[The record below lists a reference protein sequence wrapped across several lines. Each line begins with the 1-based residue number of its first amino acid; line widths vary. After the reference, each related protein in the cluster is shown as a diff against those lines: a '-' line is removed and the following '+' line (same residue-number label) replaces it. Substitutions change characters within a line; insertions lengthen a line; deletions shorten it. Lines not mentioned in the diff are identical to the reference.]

1 MRTRVLPT
9 FLTAACL
16 PLVLALAACESATEP
31 RRSYPQNGAYALIG
45 ATQLNPGTRQWS
57 DVPFQYNIS
66 SDTVTS
72 CVFKLLGGSIEIS
85 DRSYTA
91 ELQQDVVAC
100 PSETQPLRQ
109 ETGGLALV
117 YNGNDFT
124 GEFAFV
130 SDTTGG
136 WLQYAR
142 VDKSEFVVALVPPV
156 DSGVVHW
163 LRFRRQ

>member
-1 MRTRVLPT
+1 MMRIRHLPPIPAAVC
-9 FLTAACL
+9 LT
-16 PLVLALAACESATEP
+16 LVLALNACDSSTEP
-31 RRSYPQNGAYALIG
+31 RRSYPQDGAYALIG
-45 ATQLNPGTRQWS
+45 ATQLSPGTSQWS
-57 DVPFQYNIS
+57 NVPFEYRIT
-66 SDTVTS
+66 SDTS

-85 DRSYTA
+85 HRSYTA
-91 ELQQDVVAC
+91 ELQQDAVGC
-100 PSETQPLRQ
+100 PSTTTPLQR

-130 SDTTGG
+130 ADSTKG

-142 VDKSEFVVALVPPV
+142 VDESDFVVALVPPV